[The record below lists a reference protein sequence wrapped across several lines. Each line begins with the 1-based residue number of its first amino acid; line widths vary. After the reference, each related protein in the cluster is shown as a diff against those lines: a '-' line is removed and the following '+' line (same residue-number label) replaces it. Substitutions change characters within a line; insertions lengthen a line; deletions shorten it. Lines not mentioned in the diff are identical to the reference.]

1 VKAEEYQSEVRGLSG
16 IKVEIRSYRLEDTY
30 YCHIAN
36 TDAGATIAR
45 ASGATRE
52 EAIEAATEKARQ
64 RLR

>member
-1 VKAEEYQSEVRGLSG
+1 MKAEEYRTEIQDLEGV
-16 IKVEIRSYRLEDTY
+16 KVEVRSYRLEDTY
-30 YCHIAN
+30 YCHIAS

-52 EAIEAATEKARQ
+52 EAVLAATERARQ

>member
-1 VKAEEYQSEVRGLSG
+1 MKAEEYHSEIQQLEGV
-16 IKVEIRSYRLEDTY
+16 KVEVRSYRIEQTY
-30 YCHIAN
+30 FCHVAN

-52 EAIEAATEKARQ
+52 EAVQAATERARQ